1 MDAISHGD
9 TPARMHGPRKR
20 GTRRVRANRRPA
32 PVKDPCDYGAG
43 PWRAVPPLRPVIKVS
58 NDEGNQVVPVKL
70 RHYAAPATLVLLAAM
85 VALAAASPMAVG
97 GGRPLASHVSCGDT
111 ITADTTLDGDLVN
124 CPNHGIVIAADE
136 ITLDLNGHQIDGDG
150 APAVGCDPQ
159 REYCDRGVLND
170 GHDGITV
177 RDGSVRDF
185 EAGVV
190 IKRARQ
196 NRVLNVSSSTNQFNG
211 FVIADSA
218 RSLVRDSSGNGNPA
232 PDGDGIGVFR
242 SRHLRILDNAFRRN
256 ARGMHVEDSTNLII
270 KNNRLAGNSGPG
282 ILMQADRNQVRGNR
296 CVRNG
301 VRNHACI
308 ILRPGSRNTIA
319 QNRSFH
325 DGGGIL
331 IEGGRGN
338 LVARNVVARARRD
351 GIRLGFREPPIRGA
365 NNAVRGNVV
374 RGSGADGFAVA
385 EHDRHSLLGRNIA
398 IGAGDD
404 GFDVQ
409 SRSTKLTGNRAM
421 RNADLGIEAV
431 RGVIDGGGNIARRNR
446 NPRRCTH
453 VSCK

>member
-1 MDAISHGD
+1 MI
-9 TPARMHGPRKR
+9 PA
-20 GTRRVRANRRPA
+20 T
-32 PVKDPCDYGAG
+32 
-43 PWRAVPPLRPVIKVS
+43 LRP
-58 NDEGNQVVPVKL
+58 
-70 RHYAAPATLVLLAAM
+70 YAARATLVLLAVM
-85 VALAAASPMAVG
+85 VALAAAGAMAVG
-97 GGRPLASHVSCGDT
+97 GGRALASHVSCGDV

-150 APAVGCDPQ
+150 APAAGCDPQ

-170 GHDGITV
+170 GHDGVTV

-185 EAGVV
+185 AAGVV

-196 NRVLNVSSSTNQFNG
+196 NRVLNVSASTNQFIG

-242 SRHLRILDNAFRRN
+242 SRHVRILDGSFRRN
-256 ARGMHVEDSTNLII
+256 ARGMHVEDSTNIVI
-270 KNNRLAGNSGPG
+270 KENRFSGNSGPG
-282 ILMQADRNQVRGNR
+282 LLMQADRNQVRGNR

-308 ILRPGSRNTIA
+308 ILRPGSRNLIA
-319 QNRSFH
+319 RNLSFR

-351 GIRLGFREPPIRGA
+351 GIRLGFEEPPLRGA
-365 NNAVRGNVV
+365 NNAVRRNLV

-385 EHDRHSLLGRNIA
+385 EHDRRSFLGGNIA

-404 GFDVQ
+404 GFDVR
-409 SRSTKLTGNRAM
+409 SRSTKLTGNRAV

-453 VSCK
+453 ISCK

>member
-1 MDAISHGD
+1 MVHA
-9 TPARMHGPRKR
+9 T
-20 GTRRVRANRRPA
+20 
-32 PVKDPCDYGAG
+32 
-43 PWRAVPPLRPVIKVS
+43 LRP
-58 NDEGNQVVPVKL
+58 
-70 RHYAAPATLVLLAAM
+70 YAAPATLVLLAAVM
-85 VALAAASPMAVG
+85 VALAAAGPMAVG
-97 GGRPLASHVSCGDT
+97 GGRALTGHVSCGDT

-124 CPNHGIVIAADE
+124 CPNHGIVIGADD

-150 APAVGCDPQ
+150 AAAAGCDPQ

-170 GHDGITV
+170 GHDGVTV
-177 RDGSVRDF
+177 QDGSVRDF
-185 EAGVV
+185 GAGVV

-211 FVIADSA
+211 FVIADST

-232 PDGDGIGVFR
+232 PDGDGVGVFR
-242 SRHLRILDNAFRRN
+242 SRHLRILDSSFRRN
-256 ARGMHVEDSTNLII
+256 ARGMHVMDSTNIVI
-270 KNNRLAGNSGPG
+270 KKNRVSGNSGPG
-282 ILMQADRNQVRGNR
+282 VLMQADRNQVRGNR

-308 ILRPGSRNTIA
+308 ILRAGSRNMIA
-319 QNRSFH
+319 RNRSFR

-351 GIRLGFREPPIRGA
+351 GIRLGFEKPPLRGA

-385 EHDRHSLLGRNIA
+385 EHQRHSFLGRNIA
-398 IGAGDD
+398 VGAGDD
-404 GFDVQ
+404 GFDVR
-409 SRSTKLTGNRAM
+409 SRSTKLTRNRAVG
-421 RNADLGIEAV
+421 NADFGIEAV
-431 RGVIDGGGNIARRNR
+431 RGVIDGGGNTAYRNR

>member
-1 MDAISHGD
+1 MVH
-9 TPARMHGPRKR
+9 T
-20 GTRRVRANRRPA
+20 T
-32 PVKDPCDYGAG
+32 
-43 PWRAVPPLRPVIKVS
+43 LRP
-58 NDEGNQVVPVKL
+58 
-70 RHYAAPATLVLLAAM
+70 YAAPATLVLLAAVM
-85 VALAAASPMAVG
+85 VALAAAGPMAVG
-97 GGRPLASHVSCGDT
+97 GGRALTGHVSCGDT

-124 CPNHGIVIAADE
+124 CPNHGIVIGADN

-150 APAVGCDPQ
+150 ASAAGCDPQ

-170 GHDGITV
+170 GHDGVTV
-177 RDGSVRDF
+177 QDGSVRDF
-185 EAGVV
+185 GAGVV

-211 FVIADSA
+211 FVIADST

-232 PDGDGIGVFR
+232 PDGDGVGVFR
-242 SRHLRILDNAFRRN
+242 SRHLRILDSSFRRN
-256 ARGMHVEDSTNLII
+256 ARGMHVMDSTNIVI
-270 KNNRLAGNSGPG
+270 KKNRVSGNSGPG
-282 ILMQADRNQVRGNR
+282 VLIQADRNQVRGNR

-308 ILRPGSRNTIA
+308 ILRAGSRNMIA
-319 QNRSFH
+319 RNRSFR

-351 GIRLGFREPPIRGA
+351 GIRLGFEKPPLRGA

-385 EHDRHSLLGRNIA
+385 EHQRHSFLGRNIA
-398 IGAGDD
+398 VGAGDD
-404 GFDVQ
+404 GFDVR
-409 SRSTKLTGNRAM
+409 SRSTKLTRNRAVG
-421 RNADLGIEAV
+421 NADFGIEAV
-431 RGVIDGGGNIARRNR
+431 RGVIDGGGNTAYRNR

-453 VSCK
+453 ISCK

>member
-1 MDAISHGD
+1 MVHA
-9 TPARMHGPRKR
+9 T
-20 GTRRVRANRRPA
+20 
-32 PVKDPCDYGAG
+32 
-43 PWRAVPPLRPVIKVS
+43 LRP
-58 NDEGNQVVPVKL
+58 
-70 RHYAAPATLVLLAAM
+70 YAAPATLVLLAAVM
-85 VALAAASPMAVG
+85 VALAAAGPMAVG
-97 GGRPLASHVSCGDT
+97 GGRALTGHVSCGDT

-124 CPNHGIVIAADE
+124 CPNHGIVIGADD

-150 APAVGCDPQ
+150 ASAAGCDPQ

-170 GHDGITV
+170 GHDGVTV
-177 RDGSVRDF
+177 QDGSVRDF
-185 EAGVV
+185 GAGVV

-211 FVIADSA
+211 FVIADST

-242 SRHLRILDNAFRRN
+242 SRHLRILDSSFRGN
-256 ARGMHVEDSTNLII
+256 ARGMHVMDSTNIVI
-270 KNNRLAGNSGPG
+270 KKNRVSGNSGPG
-282 ILMQADRNQVRGNR
+282 VLMQADRNQVRGNR

-308 ILRPGSRNTIA
+308 ILRAGSRNMIA
-319 QNRSFH
+319 RNRSFR

-351 GIRLGFREPPIRGA
+351 GIRLGFEKPPLRGA

-385 EHDRHSLLGRNIA
+385 EHQRHSFLGRNIA
-398 IGAGDD
+398 VGAGDD
-404 GFDVQ
+404 GFDVR
-409 SRSTKLTGNRAM
+409 SRSTKLTRNRAVG
-421 RNADLGIEAV
+421 NADFGIEAV
-431 RGVIDGGGNIARRNR
+431 RGVIDGGGNTAYRNR

-453 VSCK
+453 ISCK